1 MKRIVLISSAMM
13 ALGTITA
20 SAQMPKLNAGI
31 MSKIKSAMAKVI
43 KKESTIVGNVATTG
57 MDLKTTRPCKTTSY
71 DYVNGAWQW
80 DDTTQTEYNSKG
92 YVTATV
98 TEDGDGKIRT
108 ENTYD
113 DKLDGFVTKVTEYT
127 WDAATSTWTNPTV
140 VMSVE
145 LTRDEKGHVSSEEIY
160 ILNEE
165 TNKLEREGNF
175 SFTYN
180 TETGILEYVSTYL
193 EIEDEET
200 GKNTTL
206 PVTLN
211 IKKWYKYN
219 ENKLFTF
226 DLDNIEDLL
235 NNRDNMIER
244 AIMSVTINEF
254 AVPVI
259 ITGEY
264 TENKSTINFGV
275 IMMTG
280 SVSNEKL
287 DDYGSNVTTIKID
300 ENEGNSMTQ
309 TITKT
314 NNEHGDCIKVV
325 SEESNTTNTTGAKA
339 AGIGDIDTDMDG
351 NYTLTMDYEY
361 LETTSKPAY
370 DFMTGNNGFI
380 KKSMVVNRLDA
391 QTNTFSP
398 IQKVTYDEYVDYV
411 SGATGIDKVTE
422 NASENPNKTFYRLD
436 CTKVGN
442 QLNSG
447 EKGVYIV
454 KEGDKTYKVAK

>member
-57 MDLKTTRPCKTTSY
+57 MDLKTTKPCKTTSY

-113 DKLDGFVTKVTEYT
+113 DKLDGFVTKMTEYK

-145 LTRDEKGHVSSEEIY
+145 LTRDENGHVTKEVKYLMDETTNQLEKKEEI
-160 ILNEE
+160 
-165 TNKLEREGNF
+165 NF
-175 SFTYN
+175 KYDSYTGEYYSF
-180 TETGILEYVSTYL
+180 STT
-193 EIEDEET
+193 IEDVDEET
-200 GKNTTL
+200 GQTMSI
-206 PVTLN
+206 PVEVN
-211 IKKWYKYN
+211 VQKWYNYN
-219 ENKLFTF
+219 ENKLFNMNMD
-226 DLDNIEDLL
+226 DLESDMLGNAE
-235 NNRDNMIER
+235 NMIER
-244 AIMSVTINEF
+244 GTITMTVMNI
-254 AVPVI
+254 PLI
-259 ITGEY
+259 GTIKGEY
-264 TENKSTINFGV
+264 SDSQSSITVDLKGIIKIV
-275 IMMTG
+275 MT
-280 SVSNEKL
+280 NEKL
-287 DDYGSNVTTIKID
+287 DEYGSNKTYMNFASGTYDQMV
-300 ENEGNSMTQ
+300 Q
-309 TITKT
+309 TITET
-314 NNEHGDCIKVV
+314 YNEQGDCTKIV
-325 SEESNTTNTTGAKA
+325 SEEANTTGAKA
-339 AGIGDIDTDMDG
+339 AGIGDINTDKEG

-411 SGATGIDKVTE
+411 SGATGIDKVTG
-422 NASENPNKTFYRLD
+422 NASENQNKTFYRLD
-436 CTKVGN
+436 GTKVGSTPG
-442 QLNSG
+442 SG

-454 KEGDKTYKVAK
+454 KEGGKTYKVAK

>member
-80 DDTTQTEYNSKG
+80 DETTLTEYNSKG

-145 LTRDEKGHVSSEEIY
+145 LTRDEKGHVTKETIYSLDKDTKTLVNEGEYNFVYDSKTGELYSLSTVIEE
-160 ILNEE
+160 
-165 TNKLEREGNF
+165 K
-175 SFTYN
+175 
-180 TETGILEYVSTYL
+180 
-193 EIEDEET
+193 DEES
-200 GKNTTL
+200 GE
-206 PVTLN
+206 VTSVPLL
-211 IKKWYKYN
+211 ISVQKWYKYN
-219 ENKLFTF
+219 PNKIF
-226 DLDNIEDLL
+226 DLGISDLEGDML
-235 NNRDNMIER
+235 GDTENMIEKG
-244 AIMSVTINEF
+244 TISITVMNI
-254 AVPVI
+254 PI
-259 ITGEY
+259 IGTIRGEY
-264 TENKSTINFGV
+264 TDTKSTITVKLNGILNV
-275 IMMTG
+275 TM
-280 SVSNEKL
+280 SNEKL
-287 DDYGSNVTTIKID
+287 DDYGSNRTDMTISSGTYNTMV
-300 ENEGNSMTQ
+300 E
-309 TITKT
+309 TITET

-325 SEESNTTNTTGAKA
+325 SEQASTTGAKA

-411 SGATGIDKVTE
+411 SGATGIDKVTG
-422 NASENPNKTFYRLD
+422 NASENQNKTFYRLD
-436 CTKVGN
+436 GTKVGN

-454 KEGDKTYKVAK
+454 KEGGRTYKVAK